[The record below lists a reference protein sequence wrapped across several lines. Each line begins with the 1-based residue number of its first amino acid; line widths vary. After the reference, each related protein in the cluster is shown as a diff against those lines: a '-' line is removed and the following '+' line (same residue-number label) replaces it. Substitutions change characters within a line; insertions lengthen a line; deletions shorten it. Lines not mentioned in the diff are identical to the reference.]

1 MGLPLLC
8 LIAVCLPHPDLCH
21 HTHPQPRRWPLA
33 NLRYSRFRVRA
44 ADSPPVGRLPR
55 GADAAV
61 RNAGTP
67 LMFLKASKEG
77 KAGECLQHLKFSE
90 GRGGEQA
97 SREHDERALQCINK
111 CHVKRRMWLFHSSQT
126 AEWRHV
132 DEQLRTD
139 SDSFNMENN
148 NKQKVFLKVLSKIS
162 LFLSLKLGFEFN
174 ERLSST

>member
-21 HTHPQPRRWPLA
+21 HTRPQPRFWPLA

-77 KAGECLQHLKFSE
+77 KAGVCLQHLKFSE

-97 SREHDERALQCINK
+97 SREHDERAVQCINK

-132 DEQLRTD
+132 EEWEVQLTTE
-139 SDSFNMENN
+139 SNLLNLG
-148 NKQKVFLKVLSKIS
+148 NKNKKSWKVLIKVLSKIFQEMMYNS
-162 LFLSLKLGFEFN
+162 L
-174 ERLSST
+174 